1 MADFNIL
8 GAEFRNLKGFQLPD
22 TENIVHTFI
31 DDGGGGGGGDVKVAY
46 TSATGLSAA
55 SSSVT
60 ISGLLGEPTSYI
72 LFDDDDVS
80 TGAAPFKVN
89 AVVFDGE
96 NLHGQIVTNTSNA
109 QATYDGSGFSHSYS
123 NGTLTITSSSAQFQ
137 AQRDYVLR
145 YSYDG
150 SADNIDTKDVQVG
163 SGATSITF
171 SGLNGEPLLFSCI
184 FKSNFG
190 TSSGYQRA
198 IHVSYIDEAN
208 IYGACM
214 DSASQAGIYWTQ
226 SYNNGTLTIT
236 SQSANSGGYFHQP
249 GYYQLTYA
257 YSTGDDSG
265 GGGGGSARLESK
277 SVSYTPSETAQSETV
292 TPSSGY
298 DGLSDVEVSVG
309 AISSSYVGSG
319 ITRRSSTDLTAS
331 GATVTAPAGYYQ
343 SQATKTVSAG
353 SATAPSTIS
362 GTSATVSTG
371 TNTLTLSKTISVTPT
386 VTAGYISSGTAGNS
400 NVSLQASVTT
410 QAAQTIYPSTSN
422 QTINSGRYLTGN
434 QTISAISQ
442 TNLLAENIKSGTT
455 ISISNGQTNLWSVLG
470 TYTGSGGGS
479 GGPTLL
485 NTTSIGTVNTTSTQ
499 AASLNVNCVVS
510 GVNDY
515 DLLIVEASVNSLT
528 ASRHAATVSL
538 IFLTGS
544 TAIGTK
550 NGQAIATA
558 KLNIK
563 VGNSTSTLTSNTNTT
578 AYGVYANSCS
588 ISSGTATIA
597 MYRRYNSTST
607 GTINGNYT
615 ARVYGVKLAD
625 LIGG

>member
-8 GAEFRNLKGFQLPD
+8 GAEFKNLKGFQLPD
-22 TENIVHTFI
+22 TENIVHTFEDRGSSEMKFSLAESLSLTTSI
-31 DDGGGGGGGDVKVAY
+31 SFYDLPGDPLMFFIYYDEISMALPSGTPYKTVAITY
-46 TSATGLSAA
+46 
-55 SSSVT
+55 
-60 ISGLLGEPTSYI
+60 
-72 LFDDDDVS
+72 
-80 TGAAPFKVN
+80 
-89 AVVFDGE
+89 DGE
-96 NLHGQIVTNTSNA
+96 SLIGQIATNTSNA
-109 QATYDGSGFSHSYS
+109 QASYSTNFSKSYS
-123 NGTLTITSSSAQFQ
+123 NGTLTIAASSSTFSGPYIMLYA
-137 AQRDYVLR
+137 YG
-145 YSYDG
+145 G
-150 SADNIDTKDVQVG
+150 SASNIHTKDVQVG

-171 SGLNGEPLLFSCI
+171 NDLDGEPLHWSLM

-190 TSSGYQRA
+190 TSSGYQRVMA
-198 IHVSYIDEAN
+198 IGHNDSDAGGNLQTV
-208 IYGACM
+208 GACL
-214 DSASQAGIYWTQ
+214 DSSVHISISYWTHT
-226 SYNNGTLTIT
+226 YNDGTLTIT
-236 SQSANSGGYFHQP
+236 SQGTNSGGYFHQP

-257 YSTGDDSG
+257 TSTGDDS

-298 DGLSDVEVSVG
+298 DGLSDVDVSVG

-386 VTAGYISSGTAGNS
+386 VTAGYISSGTSGNS

-410 QAAQTIYPSTSN
+410 QGAQTIYPSTSN

-434 QTISAISQ
+434 QTINAVSQ
-442 TNLLAENIKSGTT
+442 TNLSADNIKSGVTVT
-455 ISISNGQTNLWSVLG
+455 ISNGQSNLWSVLG
-470 TYTGSGGGS
+470 TYTGSGS

-607 GTINGNYT
+607 GTMNGNYT